1 MSAYIYMR
9 MHAPRE
15 HSTTAAAI
23 HGRCS
28 VLLVRS
34 RLATVLATLVLSS
47 DKCVSSRYQRWYLL
61 LVLAQ
66 LDRRVLRG
74 LVLAARV
81 GVAAAALAVALAAGR
96 NEAVRE
102 AELVCERGASGWV
115 SGWLVVACVEC
126 VGWVSG
132 VHGFEACTSRI
143 TSSTVL

>member
-1 MSAYIYMR
+1 MYIYAHER
-9 MHAPRE
+9 
-15 HSTTAAAI
+15 AARTQCYSATI
-23 HGRCS
+23 RGRCS

-34 RLATVLATLVLSS
+34 RLATVLLSS
-47 DKCVSSRYQRWYLL
+47 DKFMSSNEAHQCWYLL

-102 AELVCERGASGWV
+102 AELVCERGASG
-115 SGWLVVACVEC
+115 
-126 VGWVSG
+126 
-132 VHGFEACTSRI
+132 
-143 TSSTVL
+143 